1 MSCLI
6 FSCSNKITTSK
17 ISFVVGNQTS
27 SINLTGGVIVYGIN
41 SESEDI
47 EQFSLPSTNLSELG
61 TKEIELAI
69 GNWSFYAFGWEP
81 ENSNQANYEGVMYC
95 ASSELKIDQKVE
107 SVNLTLGL
115 DCTHNGIAGGHISF

>member
-6 FSCSNKITTSK
+6 FSCSKKITTSK

-69 GNWSFYAFGWEP
+69 GNWSFYAFGW
-81 ENSNQANYEGVMYC
+81 
-95 ASSELKIDQKVE
+95 
-107 SVNLTLGL
+107 
-115 DCTHNGIAGGHISF
+115 